1 VSLLILERGRGGDP
15 MCRIGP
21 GTHGAPANVPAR
33 KPIPGEQYRFHFDMS
48 RCIGC
53 RCCEV
58 ACAEQNGNPYEINWR
73 RVGEIEGGS
82 YPHTQRLY
90 LSMGCNHC
98 LEPSCLAGCPVD
110 AYTKNSVTGLVLHNA
125 QTCIGC
131 GYCTWNCPYG
141 VPQYNSERGVVGKC
155 DLCAN
160 RLDEGRAP
168 ACVDACPEQAIAVE
182 LVNIAGWRADF
193 AAANA
198 PGMPPAELTI
208 STTRITLP
216 EKSPSNFER
225 ADHHRVRK
233 EDPHWPL
240 VAMLTLTQLA
250 AGAFLYLAILGTR
263 KGADVAALGV
273 AGLALAA
280 STLHLGRPAQAW
292 RALKMWRRSWLSRE
306 VLLFTLFAAAAMI
319 PGLAPLAAVL
329 GLAGVT
335 ASAMIYLVPARPAW
349 NSKRTLV
356 DFHLTALLLGPLFL
370 GALGMPVPRATVAA
384 AALLQLLNQVVKLV
398 ALSTSDEFELRA
410 SARLLTG
417 ELRGWLVA
425 RFALLVGCVVTPGIL
440 GLGLGLTGEL
450 LSRYLFF
457 VSVVPK
463 NVAGGFV
470 GRSAGLQ
477 PAMPRFFG
485 AFRRSVKNAP
495 TNRGMAGRK
504 ARATGRSTR

>member
-21 GTHGAPANVPAR
+21 GTHRAPAEIPDR
-33 KPIPGEQYRFHFDMS
+33 KPAPGEQYRFHFDMS

-98 LEPSCLAGCPVD
+98 LEPSCLTGCPVD
-110 AYTKNSVTGLVLHNA
+110 AYTKHSVSGLVLHSA
-125 QTCIGC
+125 AACIGC
-131 GYCTWNCPYG
+131 QYCTWNCPYG
-141 VPQYNSERGVVGKC
+141 VPQYNGERGVVGKC

-168 ACVDACPEQAIAVE
+168 ACVSACPEQAIAVE
-182 LVNIAGWRADF
+182 LVNISEWRADF

-198 PGMPPAELTI
+198 PGMPPAALTI

-216 EKSPSNFER
+216 EKSPAQFER

-250 AGAFLYLAILGTR
+250 VGAFLYLAILGTR
-263 KGADVAALGV
+263 KGADVAALAV

-280 STLHLGRPAQAW
+280 STLHLGRPAHAW

-306 VLLFTLFAAAAMI
+306 VLLFTLFAGTAMI
-319 PGLAPLAAVL
+319 PGLAPAAAVL

-349 NSKRTLV
+349 NTKRTLV
-356 DFHLTALLLGPLFL
+356 DFYLTALLLGPLFL
-370 GALGMPVPRATVAA
+370 GALGMAVPRTAVIAA
-384 AALLQLLNQVVKLV
+384 GLLQLLNQVVKLV
-398 ALSTSDEFELRA
+398 ALSVSDEFELRA
-410 SARLLTG
+410 PARLLTG
-417 ELRGWLVA
+417 ELRGLLVA
-425 RFALLVGCVVTPGIL
+425 RFALLAACMVTPSLLGF
-440 GLGLGLTGEL
+440 GLGLAGEL
-450 LSRYLFF
+450 ISRYLFF
-457 VSVVPK
+457 VAVVPK

-470 GRSAGLQ
+470 A
-477 PAMPRFFG
+477 
-485 AFRRSVKNAP
+485 RRA
-495 TNRGMAGRK
+495 A
-504 ARATGRSTR
+504 